1 VALSTVIR
9 GLFAAALAVEIGVS
23 GLGPVP
29 KAEQVSTHGPYAQ
42 GACEACHDRKDPKD
56 PGPASPSDE
65 ACISCHDD
73 FAGKASRVKT
83 DKGRHP
89 DGKGM
94 KCVECH
100 NPHNA
105 RKPKLVR

>member
-1 VALSTVIR
+1 MAFTAVRAVL
-9 GLFAAALAVEIGVS
+9 LAVLGLAVGAS

-29 KAEQVSTHGPYAQ
+29 KTEQLSTHGPFAQ
-42 GACEACHDRKDPKD
+42 GACAACHDRDDPQD
-56 PGPASPSDE
+56 PGPASPADA

-73 FAGKASRVKT
+73 FAKQARVKT
-83 DKGRHP
+83 ERGRHP